1 MPANIPHAYPIR
13 MVDDIDHADENTCS
27 ATVIVPDDSPY
38 VIDGELCP
46 DMLIEIM
53 AQCFAA
59 GCGHHARGKK
69 GYLAAVR
76 DVRVI
81 SKVLAGD
88 RLHVECSII
97 ANIGSIW
104 VMEGKIHKKD
114 DGLAVASA
122 ELKIYIEEDR

>member
-13 MVDDIDHADENTCS
+13 MVDDIDHADEKTCS
-27 ATVIVPDDSPY
+27 ATVIVPNDSPY
-38 VIDGELCP
+38 VMDGELCP
-46 DMLIEIM
+46 DMLVEIM

-59 GCGHHARGKK
+59 GCGHHAQEKK
-69 GYLAAVR
+69 GYLAAIR
-76 DVRVI
+76 DLRI
-81 SKVLAGD
+81 INKVFADD

-97 ANIGSIW
+97 AKIGSIW

-114 DGLAVASA
+114 GGLDVARA